1 LHFIDIITMFTQIL
15 SQRPIKMKKN
25 LLTAIVIFFFTYIVL
40 FITSSAPDKES
51 NQIEDQLYIVKR

>member
-1 LHFIDIITMFTQIL
+1 MHFIDIIIMFTQIL